1 MQTRNWYVIWRHRSP
16 ENKPNYTAWML
27 LLCCLLLFFSSCSNP
42 LSGLESAN
50 IPHPTPTPHTV
61 SVTPTPTGIRT
72 DSNAESPL
80 KAQLAKV
87 QQIMARMTLE
97 QKLGQLLIVEYI
109 ATNYSGTQL
118 QYIISETYVVR
129 VLYQGR

>member
-1 MQTRNWYVIWRHRSP
+1 MRF
-16 ENKPNYTAWML
+16 
-27 LLCCLLLFFSSCSNP
+27 LCCLLLFFSSCSNS

-61 SVTPTPTGIRT
+61 SVAPSPTGIKT

-87 QQIMARMTLE
+87 QQIMAGMTLD

-109 ATNYSGTQL
+109 GNSYAGTEL
-118 QYIISETYVVR
+118 QYMIGKQYGGGFF
-129 VLYQGR
+129 YQESNHNFEQPYKHIGD